1 MTGDFMEA
9 KQIIEGGTAILG
21 IEFGSTRIK
30 SVLTDASHNI
40 LATGIYDWEN
50 SLVDGIW
57 TYPMDEIMKGM
68 RGSYASLAA
77 DVKEKYQTSIKKL
90 SAIGISAM
98 MHGYLPFDKDGK
110 QLAEFRTWRNTMTAE
125 AAGVLSKEFN
135 FNIPQR
141 WSIAHLYQA
150 ILSGESHVKDISFLT
165 TLAGYIHFRLTGEKN
180 MGVGEASGMFPID
193 PATCDYDEK
202 MIASFDALIADK
214 GFSWKIKDILPKVLK
229 AGEKAGCLTADG
241 AALLDESGELQ
252 AGAVFAPCEGD
263 AGTGMCATNAVKP
276 GTGNI
281 SAGTSVFSMVVLDK
295 NLGKPHEEI
304 DVVTTPEGLPVAMVH
319 CNNCSSDINAWVKLF
334 ADFAK
339 VMGLEVNV
347 GDIYTKLFTDAY
359 KNGAADC
366 GGVLSINYFSGEPV
380 TGLVNGRPM
389 VVRTPDADFTMANFM
404 RSNIY
409 SAFAT
414 LKYGNDILSREEN
427 VKTEVMMAQGGLF
440 KTPLAAQQ
448 MLADALDCPVTVPDT
463 ASEGGAWGMAV
474 LAAFVLN
481 KESGESLGDYLE
493 KKVFS
498 GQGQKTLSP
507 DPEGVKG
514 FDKYLE
520 GYKKALKAEKIV
532 ADS

>member
-1 MTGDFMEA
+1 MADA
-9 KQIIEGGTAILG
+9 KSIISEGKAILG

-30 SVLTDASHNI
+30 SVLTAPNHEI
-40 LATGIYDWEN
+40 IGTGIYDWEN

-57 TYPMDEIMKGM
+57 TYPMEQIIAGMK
-68 RGSYASLAA
+68 GSYASLVS
-77 DVKEKYQTSIKKL
+77 DVQSKYGCEIVNL
-90 SAIGISAM
+90 AGIGISAM
-98 MHGYLPFDKDGK
+98 MHGYLPFDQDGK

-150 ILSGESHVKDISFLT
+150 ILSGEDHVPRIAFLT

-193 PATCDYDEK
+193 PATCDYDK
-202 MIASFDALIADK
+202 AMIDKFDALISGK
-214 GFSWKIKDILPKVLK
+214 GFGWKIEDILPKVLK
-229 AGEKAGCLTADG
+229 AGEKAGTLTADG
-241 AALLDESGELQ
+241 AALLDDSGKLQ

-263 AGTGMCATNAVKP
+263 AGTGMCATNAVAP

-281 SAGTSVFSMVVLDK
+281 SAGTSVFSIVVLD
-295 NLGKPHEEI
+295 
-304 DVVTTPEGLPVAMVH
+304 
-319 CNNCSSDINAWVKLF
+319 
-334 ADFAK
+334 
-339 VMGLEVNV
+339 VNV

-359 KNGAADC
+359 KNGAKDC
-366 GGVLSINYFSGEPV
+366 AGVTSINYFSGEPV

-389 VVRTPDADFTMANFM
+389 VVRTPDADFSLANFM

-427 VKTEVMMAQGGLF
+427 ITVKNMMAQGGLF

-448 MLADALDCPVTVPDT
+448 MLSDALNCPVTVPET

-474 LAAFVLN
+474 LAAYSLQ
-481 KESGESLGDYLE
+481 KEDGESLGDYLE
-493 KKVFS
+493 KKVFA
-498 GQGQKTLSP
+498 GQKSSTLNP
-507 DPEGVKG
+507 DAEGVKG
-514 FDKYLE
+514 FDKYME
-520 GYKKALKAEKIV
+520 DYKKALKAEKIV
-532 ADS
+532 ADE

>member
-1 MTGDFMEA
+1 MADIKT
-9 KQIIEGGTAILG
+9 IINEGKAILG

-30 SVLTDASHNI
+30 SVLTGPDHEI

-50 SLVDGIW
+50 SLVGGIW
-57 TYPMDEIMKGM
+57 TYPMEQIMAGM
-68 RGSYASLAA
+68 RGSYSSLVS
-77 DVKEKYQTSIKKL
+77 DVKEKYDTDIVNL
-90 SAIGISAM
+90 AAIGISAM

-125 AAGVLSKEFN
+125 AAGVLSREFN

-150 ILSGESHVKDISFLT
+150 ILSGEDHVPQISFLT

-193 PATCDYDEK
+193 PSTCDYDK
-202 MIASFDALIADK
+202 TMIDKFDSLIAGK
-214 GFSWKIKDILPKVLK
+214 GFSWKIEDILPKVLK
-229 AGEKAGCLTADG
+229 AGEKAGTLTAEG
-241 AALLDESGELQ
+241 AALLDESGKLQ

-263 AGTGMCATNAVKP
+263 AGTGMCATNAVAP

-281 SAGTSVFSMVVLDK
+281 SAGTSVFSMVVLEK
-295 NLGKPHEEI
+295 NLSKPHEEI
-304 DVVTTPEGLPVAMVH
+304 DVVTTPDGLPVAMVH

-359 KNGAADC
+359 RNGAKDC
-366 GGVLSINYFSGEPV
+366 AGVTSINYFSGEPV

-389 VVRTPDADFTMANFM
+389 VVRTPDADFSVANFM

-427 VKTEVMMAQGGLF
+427 ITVKNMMAQGGLF

-448 MLADALDCPVTVPDT
+448 MLADALNCPVTVPET

-474 LAAFVLN
+474 LAAYSLM
-481 KESGESLGDYLE
+481 KEEGESLGDYLE
-493 KKVFS
+493 KKVFA
-498 GQGQKTLSP
+498 GQKSSTLNP
-507 DPEGVKG
+507 DAEGVKG
-514 FDKYLE
+514 FDKYME
-520 GYKKALKAEKIV
+520 DYKKALKAEKIV
-532 ADS
+532 ADE